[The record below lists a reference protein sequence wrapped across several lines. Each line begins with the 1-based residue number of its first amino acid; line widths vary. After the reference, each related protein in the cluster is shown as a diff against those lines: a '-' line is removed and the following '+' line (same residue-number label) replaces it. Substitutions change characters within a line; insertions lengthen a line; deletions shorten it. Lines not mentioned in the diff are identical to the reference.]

1 MRDET
6 SRGYSDTT
14 DGRMPPVSGTLI
26 VMAATASALTMAPA
40 DLLIGLREP
49 VPFSE
54 AQVARGTGAETETVR
69 AWLERREAPGA
80 VHGQRLTELVAFVE
94 EMARNIR
101 GETLAESWLDGSVDV
116 LSGANPLDEIAA
128 GRYERM
134 MQYALGLSY
143 GVFT

>member
-1 MRDET
+1 M
-6 SRGYSDTT
+6 
-14 DGRMPPVSGTLI
+14 
-26 VMAATASALTMAPA
+26 VMTATASVPTMAPA
-40 DLLIGLREP
+40 DLLIGLRER
-49 VPFSE
+49 VPMSE
-54 AQVARGTGAETETVR
+54 AQVARGTSAETETVR

-94 EMARNIR
+94 EMARNLR
-101 GETLAESWLDGSVDV
+101 GEALAESWLDGSVDV